1 MSEKIGRTLAID
13 LGSRRTGLAVCD
25 ALGIAIRTLPAV
37 HSRGDAER
45 LEGVLAA
52 IRGETPER
60 VLIGLPL
67 HMDGG
72 ESSGARDA
80 RTFGAA
86 LEAQQSGL
94 EIEFAD
100 ERLTTVEAAELL
112 SASGVRADRQRERID
127 SAAAAVLLRAWI
139 DGRRAAA
146 RRASMS
152 TFAEDEDATDA
163 DLGPTEPD
171 PAPDAHALDR
181 GRRDRAGARRRSRRR

>member
-1 MSEKIGRTLAID
+1 MRAQIGRTLAID
-13 LGSRRTGLAVCD
+13 LGARRTGLAVCD

-37 HSRGDAER
+37 HSRSDAER
-45 LEGVLAA
+45 LAGVLAA
-52 IRGETPER
+52 IREESVER

-72 ESSGARDA
+72 ESAGARDA

-94 EIEFAD
+94 PIEFAD

-112 SASGVRADRQRERID
+112 TSSGVRGERQRERID

-139 DGRRAAA
+139 EGRRTALRQEA
-146 RRASMS
+146 
-152 TFAEDEDATDA
+152 ATDGESE
-163 DLGPTEPD
+163 LEVVE
-171 PAPDAHALDR
+171 PAPEQDLRPSEGGRR
-181 GRRDRAGARRRSRRR
+181 GRDLARRRSRRS